1 MNTTR
6 TLIAAA
12 AATLLSAP
20 AFAQQDSQTP
30 MDPGAS
36 ATSSQSA
43 GMGQDMQAMRNDPQT
58 VRQIQQKL
66 QDEGYRVGAIDG
78 IWGPK
83 TSSALKEFQQAQG
96 LDADGTLSQS
106 TISALGIQMEG
117 ADSMSADRMEGGGAA
132 DATGAADPMGG
143 AQDGTG
149 TTGAPRGAGGGQ
161 GAAGTGQGGAGG
173 AGGAR

>member
-30 MDPGAS
+30 LEPGAS
-36 ATSSQSA
+36 ATQSQTA
-43 GMGQDMQAMRNDPQT
+43 GMGQDMQAMQNDPQT

-66 QDEGYRVGAIDG
+66 KDEGYRVGAIDG

-96 LDADGTLSQS
+96 IEADGKLSQS
-106 TISALGIQMEG
+106 TISALGMEMQG
-117 ADSMSADRMEGGGAA
+117 GDSMAADQSNPAGGG
-132 DATGAADPMGG
+132 DATGSAEGMSGT
-143 AQDGTG
+143 QDATGTG
-149 TTGAPRGAGGGQ
+149 GGAGGGQ

>member
-20 AFAQQDSQTP
+20 AFAQQDSQTTLE
-30 MDPGAS
+30 PGTS
-36 ATSSQSA
+36 ATASQSA

-96 LDADGTLSQS
+96 LDADGALSQS

-117 ADSMSADRMEGGGAA
+117 ADSMSADRLENGGAA
-132 DATGAADPMGG
+132 DATGAADPIGG